1 MTIAVM
7 PRVVVTHE
15 EVSIS
20 SLGNQ
25 SYLSL
30 MTLLVHFWAMLG
42 VTGYQQ
48 SFYMSTDARQS
59 LTAERKGHLRNA
71 VFS

>member
-7 PRVVVTHE
+7 PRVVVTHD
-15 EVSIS
+15 EVSTC

-30 MTLLVHFWAMLG
+30 MTLLVHFWGMLG
-42 VTGYQQ
+42 LPVYQQ
-48 SFYMSTDARQS
+48 SFDMSTDGRQS
-59 LTAERKGHLRNA
+59 LTADGMGHLRNA